1 MDEGLFAQGEQAA
14 IYRRHRGMKS
24 IAAAMPLSQ
33 RASLFDGHH
42 SRYLAQALPYR
53 AGAVKA
59 II

>member
-1 MDEGLFAQGEQAA
+1 
-14 IYRRHRGMKS
+14 MKS